1 MSKRQR
7 NGIQVQVEED
17 LFQVR
22 ILEEWSLPEID
33 WKLPDTLW
41 ELPEDI
47 WDLPEIDWELPEGLW
62 DLPEIDWENPDWDPI
77 PWEEM

>member
-7 NGIQVQVEED
+7 NRVPVQVEED

-22 ILEEWSLPEID
+22 ILEEEWDLPEID

-41 ELPEDI
+41 ELPE
-47 WDLPEIDWELPEGLW
+47 GLW
-62 DLPEIDWENPDWDPI
+62 DLPEVDWENPDWDPLS
-77 PWEEM
+77 WEEM

>member
-7 NGIQVQVEED
+7 NRIPVQVEED

-33 WKLPDTLW
+33 W
-41 ELPEDI
+41 
-47 WDLPEIDWELPEGLW
+47 ELPEGLW
-62 DLPEIDWENPDWDPI
+62 DLPEVNWENPDWDPI